1 MLMVKQK
8 TSRMSVLSL
17 AVAAAC
23 AAAVPNPVLAQGMVL
38 EEVVVTAR
46 KRAESLQE
54 TPLAV
59 TALDATALR
68 EAGVRNLADLNTLA
82 PNIDVVEANGSAPL
96 ASVYIRGVGQR
107 NTGENIDSGVGI
119 YIDDVY
125 LGRPDGALL
134 DLNDIQ
140 SVQVLRGPQ
149 GTLFGK
155 NTTGGALVF
164 TTNKPV
170 EEFEGSVGLRVG
182 NYDRLDTEFVLNVP
196 LTDSVWTRVS
206 GVTRKR
212 DGQIENLFDGEDYM
226 DEDRQSLIWQTRWAA
241 TEDLVLDLNLNWA
254 DTDQKM
260 RPQKCINVEGANGW
274 QAALFNTIAIGPA
287 TGRTLADFCEDAAQ
301 AGGGDP
307 RTVISDLGGDYK
319 AENRGAS
326 LVAEWAINPDLS
338 LKSISAY
345 RFTEASQNDEL
356 DHTGIPFLHRTNT
369 VHPQGGAG
377 ESDQYSQEFQ
387 LIGSAFDD
395 RMQYVTGL
403 FWYQE
408 ESGGRQSISFL
419 GPFDPAIANLFFLN
433 ISPSS
438 LTAKND
444 AIAAYAQVEWEFTP
458 QWRTTLGLRYTD
470 ESRDLRV
477 QDYAIDTSTLDANGG
492 SAIPVGGGLFV
503 VQRPGFEYNPAF
515 ILDESD
521 LRQRKISNSDVTP
534 MASIQYLIGESEWLD
549 QGSLYLT
556 YSEGFLSGGLSESP
570 TGELEPFEPEEVQN
584 IELGFKLDLL
594 DRRLRLNGALF
605 YSDYTNRQL
614 TTLVIN
620 PEVNSPSPATINAAD
635 STIKGFELETTWLA
649 TDRLIIGFNA
659 TFTDGEIK
667 EFMDTQITIADTAQP
682 PAANCVR
689 ADLSLIQV
697 DSCPNDRSSENLP
710 RLPEQSY
717 LLSAQYALDTAW
729 GTFLPRIQA
738 SWKFDMEFCFD
749 ALSCTTG
756 LWFEDE
762 QFELSARL
770 GWTSTDERWSAS
782 LYGTNLT
789 DEGYIN
795 GGIALV
801 ESSGTGGFAVAPP
814 RMYGAEIQYRF

>member
-1 MLMVKQK
+1 MSMLSKEYPWV
-8 TSRMSVLSL
+8 SVLSL
-17 AVAAAC
+17 AVAAALV
-23 AAAVPNPVLAQGMVL
+23 AAAPAPVLAQGAVL

-59 TALDATALR
+59 TALDASALR

-82 PNIDVVEANGSAPL
+82 PNIDVVEANGTAPL

-134 DLNDIQ
+134 DLNDVQ

-182 NYDRLDTEFVLNVP
+182 NYDRMDTEFVLNVP
-196 LTDSVWTRVS
+196 LTDNLWTRMS

-226 DEDRQSLIWQTRWAA
+226 DEDRQSLMWQTRWVAS
-241 TEDLVLDLNLNWA
+241 EDLTVDLNLNWA
-254 DTDQKM
+254 NTDQKM
-260 RPQKCINVEGANGW
+260 RPQKCLNVEGANGW
-274 QAALFNTIAIGPA
+274 QATLFNALAIGPA

-319 AENRGAS
+319 AKNRGAS
-326 LVAEWAINPDLS
+326 VVAEWAINPDLS
-338 LKSISAY
+338 LKSISGY
-345 RFTEASQNDEL
+345 RYTEASQNDEL

-395 RMQYVTGL
+395 RLQYVTGL
-403 FWYQE
+403 FWFEE
-408 ESGGRQSISFL
+408 ESGGRQTISFL

-433 ISPSS
+433 ISPDS
-438 LTAKND
+438 LSAKND
-444 AIAAYAQVEWEFTP
+444 AVAAYAQVEWEFNS

-470 ESRDLRV
+470 ESRSLSV
-477 QDYAIDTSTLDANGG
+477 QDYAIDTATLDANGG
-492 SAIPVGGGLFV
+492 SAIPLGGGLYV
-503 VQRPGFEYNPAF
+503 VQRPDFEYNPAF
-515 ILDESD
+515 LLQESEV
-521 LRQRKISNSDVTP
+521 RQRKVSNSDVTP
-534 MASIQYLIGESEWLD
+534 MASIQYLIGESDWLD
-549 QGSLYLT
+549 QGSFYLT
-556 YSEGFLSGGLSESP
+556 YSEGFLSGGLSESS
-570 TGELEPFEPEEVQN
+570 TGELEQFEPEVVEN

-594 DRRLRLNGALF
+594 DRRLRLNGAF
-605 YSDYTNRQL
+605 FHSDYTNRQL
-614 TTLVIN
+614 TTLVID
-620 PEVNSPSPATINAAD
+620 PAVNSPTPATINAAS
-635 STIKGFELETTWLA
+635 STIKGFELESTWLA
-649 TDRLIIGFNA
+649 TDNLVIGLNA
-659 TFTDGEIK
+659 TFTDGEIN
-667 EFMDTQITIADTAQP
+667 EFMDEQITIADTSV
-682 PAANCVR
+682 PAAPGCVR
-689 ADLSLIQV
+689 ADLSLLQV

-717 LLSAQYALDTAW
+717 LLSAQYSLETAW

-749 ALSCTTG
+749 AFSCTTG

-762 QFELSARL
+762 QFELSARV
-770 GWTSTDERWSAS
+770 GWMSTDERWSAS

-789 DEGYIN
+789 NEDYIN

-814 RMYGAEIQYRF
+814 RMYGAELQYRF

>member
-1 MLMVKQK
+1 MLKHAAGPW
-8 TSRMSVLSL
+8 SVLSI
-17 AVAAAC
+17 AVAAAV
-23 AAAVPNPVLAQGMVL
+23 ASAVPAPVLAQGMVL
-38 EEVVVTAR
+38 EEVLVTAR

-59 TALDATALR
+59 TALDAAGLR
-68 EAGVRNLADLNTLA
+68 EAGVRNLADLNSLA

-119 YIDDVY
+119 YIDDIY

-170 EEFEGSVGLRVG
+170 EEFEGSVGFRVG
-182 NYDRLDTEFVLNVP
+182 NYDRMDTEFVLNLP
-196 LTDSVWTRVS
+196 LTDTLWTRVS

-212 DGQIENLFDGEDYM
+212 DGHIENLFDGKDYM

-241 TEDLVLDLNLNWA
+241 SDDLTLDLNLNWA
-254 DTDQKM
+254 ETDQRM

-274 QAALFNTIAIGPA
+274 QAALFNTIAIVPA
-287 TGRTLADFCEDAAQ
+287 TGRTLADFCDDSAK

-307 RTVISDLGGDYK
+307 RTIISDLGGEYK

-326 LVAEWAINPDLS
+326 LVAEWALSSDLS
-338 LKSISAY
+338 LKSISGY
-345 RFTEASQNDEL
+345 RYTEASQNDEL

-395 RMQYVTGL
+395 RLQYVTGL
-403 FWYQE
+403 YWFAE
-408 ESGGRQSISFL
+408 ESKGRQSISFL
-419 GPFDPAIANLFFLN
+419 GPFDPAIANLFFLS
-433 ISPSS
+433 ISSDTQ
-438 LTAKND
+438 TANND
-444 AIAAYAQVEWEFTP
+444 AVAAYAQLEWEFNP
-458 QWRTTLGLRYTD
+458 RWRATLGLRYTD
-470 ESRDLRV
+470 ESRELKIQDL
-477 QDYAIDTSTLDANGG
+477 AIDPSTLDLNGG

-503 VQRPGFEYNPAF
+503 VQRPGFEYNPGFSLVEAGV
-515 ILDESD
+515 
-521 LRQRKISNSDVTP
+521 RQRKVSNNNVTP
-534 MASIQYLIGESEWLD
+534 MASIQYLIGENRWLD

-570 TGELEPFEPEEVQN
+570 TGELERFEPEEVEN

-594 DRRLRLNGALF
+594 QRRLRLNGALF
-605 YSDYTNRQL
+605 YTDYTNRQL

-620 PEVNSPSPATINAAD
+620 PEVNSPSPATINAAE
-635 STIKGFELETTWLA
+635 STIKGFELESTWLA
-649 TDRLIIGFNA
+649 TDNLIIGFNA
-659 TFTDGEIK
+659 TITDGEIK
-667 EFMDTQITIADTAQP
+667 EFMDEQITIADLSAP
-682 PAANCVR
+682 PAAGCVR
-689 ADLSLIQV
+689 ANLSLLQV
-697 DSCPNDRSSENLP
+697 DSCPNDRSAENLP
-710 RLPEQSY
+710 RLADQSY
-717 LLSAQYALDTAW
+717 LLSAQYNLETAY
-729 GTFLPRIQA
+729 GTFVPRIQA

-756 LWFEDE
+756 IWFEDE

-770 GWTSTDERWSAS
+770 SWLSPDERWSAA

-789 DEGYIN
+789 DEDYIN

>member
-1 MLMVKQK
+1 MLKPGARP
-8 TSRMSVLSL
+8 SSVISF
-17 AVAAAC
+17 AVAAALVSL
-23 AAAVPNPVLAQGMVL
+23 APLPVLAQGMVL
-38 EEVVVTAR
+38 EEVLVTAR

-59 TALDATALR
+59 TALDGAALR
-68 EAGVRNLADLNTLA
+68 EAGVRNLSDLNSLA

-119 YIDDVY
+119 YIDDIY

-170 EEFEGSVGLRVG
+170 EEFEGSVGVRVG
-182 NYDRLDTEFVLNVP
+182 NYDRLDTEFVLNLP
-196 LTDSVWTRVS
+196 LTDSLWTRFS

-212 DGQIENLFDGEDYM
+212 DGHLENLFDGKDYM
-226 DEDRQSLIWQTRWAA
+226 DEDRQSIIWQTRWVASD
-241 TEDLVLDLNLNWA
+241 DLTLDLNLNWA
-254 DTDQKM
+254 ETDQRM
-260 RPQKCINVEGANGW
+260 RPQKCINVNDTGW
-274 QAALFNTIAIGPA
+274 QATLFNAIAIGPA
-287 TGRTLADFCEDAAQ
+287 TGRTLADFCQDAAD

-307 RTVISDLGGDYK
+307 RTIISDLGGEYK

-326 LVAEWAINPDLS
+326 VVAEWALSSDLTF
-338 LKSISAY
+338 KSISGY
-345 RFTEASQNDEL
+345 RYTEASQNDEL

-377 ESDQYSQEFQ
+377 ESDQFSQEFQ
-387 LIGSAFDD
+387 FIGSAFDD
-395 RMQYVTGL
+395 RLQYVTGL
-403 FWYQE
+403 YWFEE
-408 ESGGRQSISFL
+408 ESKGRQSISFL

-433 ISPSS
+433 ISPDTQ
-438 LTAKND
+438 TANND
-444 AIAAYAQVEWEFTP
+444 AVAAYAQLEWEFNS
-458 QWRTTLGLRYTD
+458 QWRATLGLRYTD
-470 ESRDLRV
+470 ESRELKIQDL
-477 QDYAIDTSTLDANGG
+477 AIDPATLDLNGG
-492 SAIPVGGGLFV
+492 PAIPVGGGLFV
-503 VQRPGFEYNPAF
+503 VQRPGFEYNPGFSLVDAGV
-515 ILDESD
+515 
-521 LRQRKISNSDVTP
+521 RQRKVSNNDITP
-534 MASIQYLIGESEWLD
+534 MASIQYLIGENSWLD
-549 QGSLYLT
+549 QGSIYLT

-570 TGELEPFEPEEVQN
+570 TGELDRFEPEEVEN

-594 DRRLRLNGALF
+594 QRRLRLNGAFF
-605 YSDYTNRQL
+605 YTDYTNRQL

-620 PEVNSPSPATINAAD
+620 PEVNSPSPATINAAE
-635 STIKGFELETTWLA
+635 STIKGFELESTWLA
-649 TDRLIIGFNA
+649 TDNLIIGFNA
-659 TFTDGEIK
+659 TITDGDIK
-667 EFMDTQITIADTAQP
+667 EFMDEQIRIADTSVDP
-682 PAANCVR
+682 GPGCVR
-689 ADLSLIQV
+689 ANLTLLQV
-697 DSCPNDRSSENLP
+697 DSCPNDRSGENLP
-710 RLPEQSY
+710 RLAEQSY
-717 LLSAQYALDTAW
+717 LLSAQYNLETAY
-729 GTFLPRIQA
+729 GTFVPRIQA

-770 GWTSTDERWSAS
+770 SWLSPDERWSAA

-789 DEGYIN
+789 DEDYIN